1 MRSNSPTAIGR
12 LGRQSDP
19 AARRRPAK
27 AAICLVLAAMWTLS
41 ACRSGEAQPQ
51 TSRFGVGV
59 PPQNMVD
66 GQVTTDLNLFEGY
79 KPGDQPWN
87 PLGIGW
93 YFNWHWIQLHGAVCD
108 PVTGECI
115 EYMPLVGGW
124 NPGVS
129 PSIATIRDRVNAN
142 PSLYPNGMTWLIGNE
157 IIWDDRRTP
166 LQYAK
171 DYHDF
176 YHGLKGIN
184 PTFKVA
190 IGSVITSV
198 YYNKTGFT
206 GTPYELLN
214 AIRAAYQSEYGVP
227 MPVDVWNI
235 HPYVWKKSSVQLE
248 LDDFR
253 TQLNQFR
260 DWMKSVGEQ
269 DKPLII
275 TEYGLLEYHE
285 EQWMIDY
292 LLGSFEILLSK
303 GYATGMPSDEGRLV
317 QRWAW
322 FANNNAIY
330 GPGGKVEWT
339 NCALYNGDTF
349 DMRPLGRAYANHPKE
364 PNVTSIVVS
373 SGISSNLLVADDQ
386 TQYTVSVTAEDG
398 NGIKDIRDIRIIFYT
413 GGAWESAN
421 GRGYLVWG
429 QNDYDIEHF
438 GGSWAAIADAA
449 GGGRWSWNNAD
460 WGSNTYITPIS
471 ACTTTSGNRR
481 TVTFAFT
488 AKAAWAP
495 AGGQKLRA
503 FVHDGGNKNSGW
515 VEPPVSYAV
524 ASSLD
529 MGAVHNNPDGT
540 SVQIPCAIAT
550 AGNDQLSSTFYV
562 QALDRSHGIK
572 VYGGTANVQ
581 AGNLVTISG
590 KIQTQVGERMI
601 TYPVVTILAAGFPLP
616 KPLYLSC
623 RDLGGDSPNAY
634 TQPVYQ
640 SFGLY
645 NVGLLITICGRVTHS
660 DATAKFFYVDDGSGR
675 DDGSGY
681 AGVRVSCSALAS
693 GNTIA
698 IPAQD
703 SYVKVTGISAAK
715 TSSGKVI
722 SIIRPRTSADIVV
735 F

>member
-1 MRSNSPTAIGR
+1 MRSNSPTAIRR
-12 LGRQSDP
+12 LVCQSDP
-19 AARRRPAK
+19 AARWRAAK
-27 AAICLVLAAMWTLS
+27 AAICLVLATMWMLS
-41 ACRSGEAQPQ
+41 ACRSVEAQPQ
-51 TSRFGVGV
+51 RWRFGVGV
-59 PPQNMVD
+59 AVQTLDPQLMTHLD
-66 GQVTTDLNLFEGY
+66 DFEGY
-79 KPGDQPWN
+79 RPGDQPWN

-93 YFNWHWIQLHGAVCD
+93 YFNWQWIHGIVCD

-115 EYMPLVGGW
+115 EYMPLAGW
-124 NPGVS
+124 APDT
-129 PSIATIRDRVNAN
+129 IATIQNHINAN
-142 PSLYPNGMTWLIGNE
+142 PSLYPNGTTWLIGNE
-157 IIWDDRRTP
+157 IIWDDGRTP
-166 LQYAK
+166 LKYAK
-171 DYHDF
+171 DYH
-176 YHGLKGIN
+176 YYYYGLKGIN
-184 PTFKVA
+184 STFKIA
-190 IGSVITSV
+190 IGSIITSV
-198 YYNKTGFT
+198 QYNRPGFT

-248 LDDFR
+248 LDDFKL
-253 TQLNQFR
+253 QLNQFR

-292 LLGSFEILLSK
+292 MLGSFEILLSK
-303 GYATGMPSDEGRLV
+303 GYANGMPSDEGRLV

-322 FANNNAIY
+322 FVHNTEPY
-330 GPGGKVEWT
+330 WT
-339 NCALYNGDTF
+339 HCALYNGDTF

-364 PNVTSIVVS
+364 PNILPTVVS
-373 SGISSNLLVADDQ
+373 SAISSDLLVADSK
-386 TQYTVSVTAEDG
+386 TQYTVSATVEDG
-398 NGIKDIRDIRIIFYT
+398 NGIKDIRDIRIIFHT

-449 GGGRWSWNNAD
+449 GAGRWSWNNAD
-460 WGSNTYITPIS
+460 WGGNTYITPIS

-481 TVTFAFT
+481 TVTFTFT

-495 AGGQKLRA
+495 AAGQKLRA

-515 VEPPVSYAV
+515 IESPVTYSV
-524 ASSLD
+524 ALSLD

-540 SVQIPCAIAT
+540 SVQIPCAIVT
-550 AGNDQLSSTFYV
+550 AANDQLSSTFYV

-572 VYGGTANVQ
+572 VYSSTASMRT
-581 AGNLVTISG
+581 GDLVAISG
-590 KIQTQVGERMI
+590 KIQTQVGERTI
-601 TYPVVTILAAGFPLP
+601 TYPTVTILATGFPLP
-616 KPLYLSC
+616 KPLYLC
-623 RDLGGDSPNAY
+623 CKDLGGEAPNAY
-634 TQPVYQ
+634 TQPVYPGI
-640 SFGLY
+640 GLY
-645 NVGLLITICGRVTHS
+645 NVGLLITICGRVTYS
-660 DATAKFFYVDDGSGR
+660 DTLASYFYVDDGSGT

-681 AGVRVSCSALAS
+681 AGVKVNCSALAS